1 MQSQAR
7 GTAALF
13 VLLGVLWG
21 RPIAIAQNR
30 LGDDAFARLA
40 RYELGQDSTFLRD
53 LERAMLRAD
62 ADSKRTLEIGALEVL
77 QSPRATFA
85 GREYAARMLA
95 RVGGEASLSA
105 LSSLLGHDELDEPAR
120 AALEQLAVPGVD
132 QTLIA
137 ALDRLEGGPRRGVV
151 RSLGRRGA
159 QAAEP
164 ALARL
169 LEDEEPETVRTA
181 IVGLGQIAGVE
192 ATKALIDAPL
202 GPEFADARHHAILLA
217 AERLR
222 GAGEVST
229 AVEIYRWVARSS
241 DRCAV
246 RVAALRGIARAQ
258 PAEAVAVIV
267 ALLKDQDPLVRRAGA
282 QLVVRTNEADVIA
295 DLADELPSLPPAGR
309 VTLLESLGVSP
320 GAGGNAVLID
330 ALDDS
335 NALVRHAAL
344 GALERRATAAELAPL
359 LERLL
364 RSSDADRAA
373 LERAVAR
380 AASRAPPSSRRP
392 LMEAAFRD
400 GAPPSRASIARV
412 LGHLHDATSL
422 ATLRGGFDDGDLQ
435 VRLASV
441 QALADW
447 PDAEPLEELL
457 LLARSEEDAELRTA
471 VYRGLARMLKMP
483 SKRSS
488 DATRRLHDQAM
499 SEARAPEERAQVLAS
514 VASVHE
520 LWVLDFIEPHCENE
534 ATATAAVE
542 ALDRV
547 EGVLAERVPHAAIG
561 RAVQLAV
568 PPDAQYQGGGTN
580 ALTDGRA
587 GSLDCR
593 DGLWQGFQ
601 ADVEATIDL
610 GSVTAIERV
619 RTSFLEDTRSWIF
632 LPRRITIAISED
644 GLQFRRVAA
653 FETSAPVDHQAARKQ
668 GFGVRLDGE
677 RARYVRVS
685 ASSLGS
691 CPAWHPGS
699 GTPAWVF
706 VDEIR
711 VNPLFAR
718 PGPVAW
724 TGWLGPRRNGTSPE
738 RGWNAVGRAEPLWSG
753 HVGRGYSAVS
763 VADGWLYTLGFDEEA
778 GRDTVVCLNADTGE
792 ERWSHSYPAE
802 ILNNMHGGGTLTTP
816 AIDGDVV
823 YTTNRDGRLFKF
835 RADDGEVLWE
845 RSLAEELGLARPQH
859 GFPGSPIVLG
869 NRLLL
874 NLGGTTVFLDKGSG
888 ELIWRSEAYAN
899 EGSYSNPCPLVL
911 DGRELVAVFNA
922 GGLIVLDRSSGKE
935 IQSSPWE
942 LPGQGFRSATPLA
955 VGVRVFVSSAQGG
968 GLFRFDG
975 GTPTPE
981 WTGRQMRSKVN
992 ACVPWD
998 GHLYGFDESMLKCV
1012 ALDGTERWRERGL
1025 GMGSLIASDG
1035 KLLILSSSGELIVA
1049 DANPDEYVERSR
1061 TKVLDGGVCWTM
1073 PVLWDGRVYCRSS
1086 LGDLVCLDHRS
1097 ENAPDHLP
1105 VAPSGAP
1112 PEAADLFV
1120 RHGVGSE
1127 ALGAKTSMRLRG
1139 TLEVPGTRASSCDV
1153 VVERSLPNR
1162 WRLVATFGA
1171 AGKIQ
1176 RGFDGE
1182 AGWRIDPVFGNS
1194 ILEGPALREAAETGA
1209 LHHDLEFRTRYSS
1222 MRTVGRK
1229 TFAGVDCWVVEAESV
1244 GGARRR
1250 FFFETEHGRLAG
1262 RDADGESMVVLADY
1276 REFDSVWIATRQ
1288 TTLHPETGA
1297 EEVLRVASVEFDVVP
1312 DAAYERPP
1320 EARRMLM
1327 SRAEIEAMNDGLRTQ
1342 HAALLG
1348 AYVGQLKGLG
1358 ALRLEVVV
1366 EDGALAL
1373 HVERLGTFRLR
1384 PPDQEGRWC
1393 FASGDDVCLQFVAG
1407 DDGTITA
1414 IRVNREGIVQL
1425 IPRVAD
1431 GEVLN
1436 DG

>member
-1 MQSQAR
+1 MQRQAR

-13 VLLGVLWG
+13 VLLGVLG
-21 RPIAIAQNR
+21 GGSVAIAQDR
-30 LGDDAFARLA
+30 LSDDAFARLA

-53 LERAMLRAD
+53 LERAMQRAD
-62 ADSKRTLEIGALEVL
+62 VDSKRTLETRALEVL

-95 RVGGEASLSA
+95 RVGGEASLPA

-169 LEDEEPETVRTA
+169 LEDDEPETVRTA

-192 ATKALIDAPL
+192 ATRALIDAPL
-202 GPEFADARHHAILLA
+202 GPEFAEARHHAILFA

-229 AVEIYRWVARSS
+229 AVEICRWVARSS
-241 DRCAV
+241 DRAAV
-246 RVAALRGIARAQ
+246 RVAALRGLARAQ
-258 PAEAVAVIV
+258 PGEVVAVIV
-267 ALLKDQDPLVRRAGA
+267 TLLKDQDPLVRRAGA
-282 QLVVRTNEADVIA
+282 QLVARTSDADVIA
-295 DLADELPSLPPAGR
+295 ELADGLRGLPPAGR
-309 VTLLESLGVSP
+309 VTLLESLGVRR

-344 GALERRATAAELAPL
+344 SALERRATAVELAPL

-364 RSSDADRAA
+364 RTRDADRAA
-373 LERAVAR
+373 LERAVSS
-380 AASRAPPSSRRP
+380 AASRAPPSSRQP
-392 LMEAAFRD
+392 LLEAAFQD
-400 GAPPSRASIARV
+400 GTPPSRASIARV
-412 LGHLHDATSL
+412 LGRLHDATSL
-422 ATLRGGFDDGDLQ
+422 ATLRGSLDDGDLQ

-447 PDAEPLEELL
+447 PDAEPLEDLF

-471 VYRGLARMLKMP
+471 VYRGLAHMLEMP
-483 SKRSS
+483 SERSP
-488 DATRRLHDQAM
+488 DATRRLYDQAM

-520 LWVLDFIEPHCENE
+520 FWVLDFIEPHRQNE
-534 ATATAAVE
+534 VTATAADA

-568 PPDAQYQGGGTN
+568 PPAPQYQGGGTN

-601 ADVEATIDL
+601 ADVEAILDL

-644 GLQFRRVAA
+644 GSQFRHVAA
-653 FETSAPVDHQAARKQ
+653 FETSAPADHRAAHKQ
-668 GFGVRLDGE
+668 GFGVRLEGE
-677 RARYVRVS
+677 RARYVRVL
-685 ASSLGS
+685 AHSLGS

-706 VDEIR
+706 ADEIR

-718 PGPVAW
+718 PGPAAW

-738 RGWNAVGRAEPLWSG
+738 LGWSAVGRAEPLWSG

-845 RSLAEELGLARPQH
+845 RSLADELGLERPQH

-874 NLGGTTVFLDKGSG
+874 NLGGTTVSLDKGSG
-888 ELIWRSEAYAN
+888 ELIWRSEDYEN
-899 EGSYSNPCPLVL
+899 EGSYSNPCPFEL
-911 DGRELVAVFNA
+911 DGRELVAVYNA
-922 GGLIVLDRSSGKE
+922 TGLIVLDRASGNE
-935 IQSSPWE
+935 LQRYPWE

-981 WTGRQMRSKVN
+981 WAGRQMRSKVN

-1049 DANPDEYVERSR
+1049 DANPGEYVERSR
-1061 TKVLDGGVCWTM
+1061 TKVLDGGVYWTM

-1097 ENAPDHLP
+1097 ANAPDHVP
-1105 VAPSGAP
+1105 VAHSGAPSGAP
-1112 PEAADLFV
+1112 PEAVDLFV
-1120 RHGVGSE
+1120 RHGIGSE
-1127 ALGAKTSMRLRG
+1127 TLGAKTSMRLRG
-1139 TLEVPGTRASSCDV
+1139 TLEVPGTRASNCDV
-1153 VVERSLPNR
+1153 VVERSVPNR

-1209 LHHDLEFRTRYSS
+1209 LHHDLEFRERYSS

-1250 FFFETEHGRLAG
+1250 FFFEVEHGRLAG
-1262 RDADGESMVVLADY
+1262 RDAAGESMLVLADY
-1276 REFDSVWIATRQ
+1276 REFDGVWIATRQ

-1327 SRAEIEAMNDGLRTQ
+1327 SRAEVEAINAGLRTQ

-1348 AYVGQLKGLG
+1348 AYVAQFEGLG
-1358 ALRLEVVV
+1358 ELRFEVLV

-1373 HVERLGTFRLR
+1373 HSERLGTFRLQ

-1393 FASGDDVCLQFVAG
+1393 FASGADVFLQFVAG

-1414 IRVNREGIVQL
+1414 IRVTREGIVQM
-1425 IPRVAD
+1425 IPRVTD
-1431 GEVLN
+1431 G
-1436 DG
+1436 